1 MTDKKK
7 SKKPLPPTNCEMCVY
22 FDTDEETGEEMCTVN
37 LDEDEMVSFMTG
49 DNSRCPHFYLHDEYK
64 TVRRQN

>member
-1 MTDKKK
+1 MESKKKKK
-7 SKKPLPPTNCEMCVY
+7 SQESAPNCEMCVY
-22 FDTDEETGEEMCTVN
+22 FDTDPETGEDYCSVN

-49 DNSRCPHFYLHDEYK
+49 DNRRCPYFYLHDEYK